1 MSTSNR
7 PTSAVLTAVVVI
19 VLAGAVAMSG
29 AVAGTQG
36 FSLGGVEFPWA
47 TSDAP
52 GNVVVEDAHAP
63 SKIWT
68 GDDLTLSVTVN
79 NTGEGAAT
87 RHVEVWVDGDGD
99 GTLDAAGNQSVTLE
113 PGETTTLRYAIP
125 TDESG
130 TTALA
135 PGSHEFRVT
144 TGDDS
149 LNGTLEFT
157 ILKPARVTVQETT
170 VHDPL
175 VAGTPGRM
183 TATVENEGDF
193 RAGRTVTLAVDA
205 DGDGSFEADEQ
216 FENASVNVDPRG
228 TETVSLSVPT
238 DELEPGT
245 YTYRVAGRTNSVTGQ
260 FRILAPAAFQ
270 VTNVTAPSDAV
281 RGETVNVTAVV
292 TNTGDVTATKTVSVE
307 TNATGLAAIAPAA
320 NASVEANATDDSDAN
335 ATADPGANATAD
347 AEANATADAA
357 GASLSRTV
365 TLDAGASTTVQFE
378 ATTANVSA
386 GNYTVGVA
394 SPDHNATTTL
404 RVREPRFVVTSLRT
418 PDVDDIGDT
427 YTFVGTVVNRGDA
440 TGTQTVDLRIDVDDD
455 DAPESVGLNESV
467 TLDAGEKLRVE
478 IDMQTGYL
486 YGEDR
491 PTEDLDEGTY
501 IYGFFTDDHNMTT
514 TVTFREPS
522 DGSSSSGRSDADGE
536 ETITDPMEN
545 NPYAVTRDEVSQTKY
560 NRYYEELSGETKG
573 QIDEVYLR
581 QPFTGDL
588 TMADVRTR
596 EEIARD
602 RGYYDGDPHFVFH
615 EEITIEQQ
623 QEVEKAFDA
632 QFENEQGD
640 SVESWEEL
648 AWTYYDTSFE
658 NLNEK
663 QKDDVRDRYLDQF

>member
-7 PTSAVLTAVVVI
+7 PTSAVLTAVVVV
-19 VLAGAVAMSG
+19 VLASAVAMSG

-36 FSLGGVEFPWA
+36 FSFGGVEFPWA
-47 TSDAP
+47 ANDAP
-52 GNVVVEDAHAP
+52 GNVVVEDTHAP

-68 GDDLTLSVTVN
+68 GDDLTVSVTVN
-79 NTGEGAAT
+79 NTGEGDAT
-87 RHVEVWVDGDGD
+87 RHVEVLVDGDGD
-99 GTLDAAGNQSVTLE
+99 GTLDVAGNQSVTLE
-113 PGETTTLRYAIP
+113 PGETTTLRYAVP
-125 TDESG
+125 TDDSG
-130 TTALA
+130 TNALA

-175 VAGTPGRM
+175 VSGTPGRM

-193 RAGRTVTLAVDA
+193 RAGRTVSLTVDV
-205 DGDGSFEADEQ
+205 DGDGSFGADEQ

-260 FRILAPAAFQ
+260 FQLLAPAAFQ

-292 TNTGDVTATKTVSVE
+292 TNTGDVSATKTVSVE
-307 TNATGLAAIAPAA
+307 TNATGLAAIAPPANDTAA
-320 NASVEANATDDSDAN
+320 NASVEANASDAGDAN
-335 ATADPGANATAD
+335 ATAGSGANV
-347 AEANATADAA
+347 TADAA
-357 GASLSRTV
+357 GPSLSRTV
-365 TLDAGASTTVQFE
+365 TLDAGASATVQFR

-386 GNYTVGVA
+386 GNYSVGVA
-394 SPDHNATTTL
+394 SPDHNATTAL
-404 RVREPRFVVTSLRT
+404 RVREPRFVVTALRT

-427 YTFVGTVVNRGDA
+427 YTFVGTVVNKGDA
-440 TGTQTVDLRIDVDDD
+440 AGTQTVDLRIDVDDD
-455 DAPESVGLNESV
+455 DAPESVGLNRSV

-478 IDMQTGYL
+478 IEMETGHI

-501 IYGFFTDDHNMTT
+501 IYGVFTEDHNMTT

-522 DGSSSSGRSDADGE
+522 GGSSSSGSSDAGSE
-536 ETITDPMEN
+536 EPITDPVEN

-560 NRYYEELSGETKG
+560 NRYYEELSGETKS

-602 RGYYDGDPHFVFH
+602 RGFYDGDQHFVFY
-615 EEITIEQQ
+615 EEITVEQQ
-623 QEVEKAFDA
+623 QEVEQAFDA

-648 AWTYYDTSFE
+648 AWMHYDTSFE
-658 NLNEK
+658 NLNET
-663 QKDDVRDRYLDQF
+663 QKNDVRDRYQDQF